1 MNLKKYLHVW
11 LKAST
16 LSAQSNLTQ
25 RGGALMFILGKFI
38 RFGFFLVLLSLI
50 SNQVEQV
57 SGYTFDQMILFFLF
71 FNLFDIIGQLLFRG
85 IYWFREQIISGEFDF
100 RLVKPM
106 NPLFQALTRETDI
119 LDMPLL
125 IVILFFIAKSAI
137 HQPLPNLIFFFIL
150 FINGFVIVAAIHIF
164 VAALGILTTEV
175 DHTIMIYRDLSSMAR
190 FPIDIY
196 TLPIRALLTFI
207 IPVAIAFTIP
217 AKAFMGLINLHTI
230 IWSIL
235 AALVFFFLSLRFWRF
250 ALTKYSSA
258 SS

>member
-1 MNLKKYLHVW
+1 MHKYFHVW

-25 RGGALMFILGKFI
+25 RGGAIMFILGKFI

-50 SNQVEQV
+50 SNQVKQV
-57 SGYTFDQMILFFLF
+57 SGYTFDQMVLFFLF

-85 IYWFREQIISGEFDF
+85 IYWFRQQIISGEFDF
-100 RLVKPM
+100 RLVKPI

-137 HQPLPNLIFFFIL
+137 HQPLPNLLFFFIM

-196 TLPIRALLTFI
+196 TLPIRTLLTFI
-207 IPVAIAFTIP
+207 IPIGIAFTIP
-217 AKAFMGLINLHTI
+217 AKAFMGLVSVQTI
-230 IWSIL
+230 LFSIL
-235 AALVFFFLSLRFWRF
+235 ISSIFYILSLRFWNY